1 MVYARRLGYLLDR
14 AGGQEVAHALAE
26 WVDARVPRVTPLSPG
41 PPITGIPRDARWRV
55 AMNEEVDVEA
65 RA

>member
-14 AGGQEVAHALAE
+14 AGGQEVARALAE
-26 WVDARVPRVTPLSPG
+26 WVDARAPRVTPLSPG

-55 AMNEEVDVEA
+55 ATNEEVDVA
-65 RA
+65 ASA